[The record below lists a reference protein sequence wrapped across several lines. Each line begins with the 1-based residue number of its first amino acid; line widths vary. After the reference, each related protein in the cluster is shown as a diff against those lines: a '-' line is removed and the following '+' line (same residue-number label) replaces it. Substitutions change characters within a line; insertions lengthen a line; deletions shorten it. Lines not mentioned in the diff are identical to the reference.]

1 MSLKYERMADDS
13 LAAWLSGDAS
23 RFRDLCTLVV
33 DQLGAVV
40 VEELLDV
47 EQSYVDVKLN
57 GHLITLHSE
66 AQVGVAVM
74 ATSTDT
80 EATVREVAEKV
91 TSAWS
96 AR

>member
-1 MSLKYERMADDS
+1 MYLKYERMADDR

-23 RFRDLCTLVV
+23 RFRDVYALIV

-40 VEELLDV
+40 VEELLDI

-57 GHLITLHSE
+57 GDLITLHCE

-91 TSAWS
+91 AAAWS
-96 AR
+96 AH

>member
-1 MSLKYERMADDS
+1 MYLKYERMADDR

-23 RFRDLCTLVV
+23 RFRDLYALMV

-40 VEELLDV
+40 VEELLDI

-57 GHLITLHSE
+57 GDLITLHSE

-91 TSAWS
+91 AAAWS
-96 AR
+96 AH